1 MPLNTHPSVMLPS
14 QLASHSSPW
23 PRDRPPLALAV
34 ALKYAGD
41 TCVLARRVAG
51 DEEGSVEVVD
61 VD

>member
-1 MPLNTHPSVMLPS
+1 MLPS
-14 QLASHSSPW
+14 QLESHSSPW